1 MSNVAIEKVREGD
14 ASPPTL
20 LEQMTELSEKVR
32 NRAFE
37 IFERRGR
44 ADGRSIED
52 WLQAERDLIQ
62 FPETELVEKDGKF
75 QVRVAVPGFENK
87 DIRVTATPT
96 ALFVRA
102 EAKQENEKKDG
113 DVYFSEFGR
122 KQIFRRLDLPAPV
135 NVDKVTA
142 SLDDGVL
149 NLAAPKRVDVANKV
163 KAISAA

>member
-1 MSNVAIEKVREGD
+1 MFNVAIEKVREGD

-20 LEQMTELSEKVR
+20 VERMTDLTDKVR
-32 NRAFE
+32 KRAFE
-37 IFERRGR
+37 IFESRGR
-44 ADGRSIED
+44 ADGRSLED
-52 WLQAERDLIQ
+52 WLQAERDLIR

-75 QVRVAVPGFENK
+75 QVRVAVPGFESK

-96 ALFVRA
+96 TLFVRA
-102 EAKQENEKKDG
+102 EASREDKKKDG

-142 SLDDGVL
+142 TLDDGVL
-149 NLAAPKRVDVANKV
+149 ALRDLR
-163 KAISAA
+163 